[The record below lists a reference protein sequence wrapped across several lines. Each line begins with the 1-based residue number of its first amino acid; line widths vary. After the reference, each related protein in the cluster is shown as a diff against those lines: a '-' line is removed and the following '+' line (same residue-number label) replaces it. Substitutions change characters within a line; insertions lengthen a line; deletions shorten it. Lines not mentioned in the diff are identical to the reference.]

1 MLRQIGAGLTAPALG
16 LLAHPARAAP
26 LAALVLYGPPAGP
39 SIVLAEAVASGGLA
53 PLAAN
58 ANLRVWRNPD
68 EMRAG
73 LTSGTMAAVVLP
85 VQVAANLYNRGMKLK
100 LLNIMTKG
108 LLYIIAADP
117 RIDSLPALKG
127 RKLAVPFRNDMPDF
141 VIEWLL
147 AHYRLVPGNDVT
159 LEYAGSPVEAVQLL
173 LTGRV
178 DAVLAAEPAATGA
191 TIRGK
196 LLGKSIRRAIDVQQV
211 WGQVNGREPVL
222 PQAGLALTDALTGA
236 NPGLADTLQAA
247 LAAAAAQVNADPT
260 GAAAHAA
267 PALDFPAP
275 VLAASIPSSN
285 LVAIRARAARPAIE
299 AMLGLL
305 AERDPAIIAGRLPGD
320 GFYL

>member
-141 VIEWLL
+141 IIEWLL
-147 AHYRLVPGNDVT
+147 AHYRLVPGTDVA

-211 WGQVNGREPVL
+211 WGQANGREPVL
-222 PQAGLALTDALTGA
+222 PQAGLALLDSLTAA
-236 NPGLADTLQAA
+236 NPGLADGLQAA
-247 LAAAAAQVNADPT
+247 LEAAAAKVNANPSA
-260 GAAAHAA
+260 AAAHAA
-267 PALDFPAP
+267 PALDFPESI
-275 VLAASIPSSN
+275 LAASIPSSN
-285 LVAIRARAARPAIE
+285 LAAMRARTARPAIE
-299 AMLGLL
+299 AMLRVL
-305 AERDPAIIAGRLPGD
+305 AERDPAIIAGRLPDD